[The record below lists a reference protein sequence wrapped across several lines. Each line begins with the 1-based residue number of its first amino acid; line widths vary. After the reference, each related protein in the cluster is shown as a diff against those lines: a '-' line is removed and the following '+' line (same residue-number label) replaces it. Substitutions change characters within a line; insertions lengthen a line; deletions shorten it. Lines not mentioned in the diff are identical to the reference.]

1 MTTLDSDRH
10 AMTGWQKVAAEA
22 FAKGMSEGNRW
33 TSSIGFVP
41 RPAQFSEPVPGFILP
56 PVPFSNWFGWE
67 KTVLL
72 CNHRQFT
79 SMADFT
85 IQSANFWSPGL
96 GMQLGQAW
104 CRCGPPTEWRSC

>member
-1 MTTLDSDRH
+1 
-10 AMTGWQKVAAEA
+10 MTGWQKVAAEA

-79 SMADFT
+79 SMADFDVKSA
-85 IQSANFWSPGL
+85 IFHALGRSPPVLQAQSWAGL
-96 GMQLGQAW
+96 SS
-104 CRCGPPTEWRSC
+104 EWQSC